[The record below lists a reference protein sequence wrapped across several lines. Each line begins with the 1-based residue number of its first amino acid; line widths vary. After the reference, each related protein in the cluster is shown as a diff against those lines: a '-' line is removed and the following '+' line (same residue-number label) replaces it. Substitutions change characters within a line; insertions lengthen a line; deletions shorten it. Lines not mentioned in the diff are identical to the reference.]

1 MTPQEIKKMEQ
12 PKNDP
17 ARKGAFT
24 SEFVFAIL
32 SCVMTLAIIG
42 GWVDP
47 EGGASM
53 TDKIAAIVGVALTS
67 CGYTYGRS
75 AIKREQIKADAE

>member
-32 SCVMTLAIIG
+32 SCIMTLAIIG

-47 EGGASM
+47 EGGTKMA
-53 TDKIAAIVGVALTS
+53 DKIAAIIGVALTS
-67 CGYTYGRS
+67 VGYTYGRT
-75 AIKREQIKADAE
+75 AIKREKIKADAE